1 MATITFKGTPCQ
13 TSGELPGVG
22 SAAPDFRLVDGELQD
37 HRLGDYS
44 GRTLLLNIVPSLDTG
59 VCAASAKR
67 FDEIAQAHPA
77 VTFATV
83 SADLPFAQQ
92 RFCGAEGVGN
102 VVMLSTMRGQA
113 FGRDYGV
120 RIEQGPMEGLCARAV
135 VVIDGSGQVA
145 YTQLVPEIAQEP
157 DYDDVQRALAS

>member
-1 MATITFKGTPCQ
+1 MATITLKGTRIE
-13 TSGELPGVG
+13 TSGELPAVG
-22 SAAPDFRLVDGELQD
+22 SVTPDFRLVDSELQD
-37 HRLGDYS
+37 HRLADYQ
-44 GRTLLLNIVPSLDTG
+44 GRTLVLSIVPSLDTG

-67 FDEIAQAHPA
+67 FDEMARSHPA

-92 RFCGAEGVGN
+92 RFCGAEGVDN
-102 VVMLSTMRGQA
+102 VIMLSVMRDPSFA
-113 FGRDYGV
+113 RAYGV

-135 VVIDGSGQVA
+135 VVIDDAGRVR

-157 DYDDVQRALAS
+157 DYDDVQRAL